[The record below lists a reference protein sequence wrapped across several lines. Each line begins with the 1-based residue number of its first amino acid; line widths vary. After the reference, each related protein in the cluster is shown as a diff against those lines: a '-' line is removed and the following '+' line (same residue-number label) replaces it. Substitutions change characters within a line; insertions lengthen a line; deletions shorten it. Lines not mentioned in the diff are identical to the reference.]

1 MYSTCNSVPAAELQG
16 VRWQKSSFSA
26 NNNCV
31 EMAELTSGEIAV
43 RNSRDPDG
51 PALIYTRS
59 EVEALI
65 LGARNGDFDDLIG
78 NCGEPG

>member
-1 MYSTCNSVPAAELQG
+1 MHSTYNGMPAPELRG
-16 VRWQKSSFSA
+16 ARWQKSSFSGNG

-31 EMAELTSGEIAV
+31 EMARLAGGDIAV

-51 PALIYTRS
+51 PALIYTRA

-65 LGARNGDFDDLIG
+65 RGARNGDFDDLIS
-78 NCGEPG
+78 